1 MGDVCCWMCDEP
13 EEFVNLRTSLYRN
26 SLCVRSQFK
35 CSCVCFVCITMNG
48 GQTSSTKRGQ
58 PTIVVD
64 KDGLEQ
70 KRLARQ
76 RHRACLKKKGCC
88 VWRSSCVCRSH
99 NAAPTVY
106 AGGEDRVHNDTSQ
119 VISTVRKYF
128 GVAEPEQNHKCK
140 VYCIIVSAGYLY
152 NGRFCW
158 QKKG

>member
-1 MGDVCCWMCDEP
+1 MCDEP
-13 EEFVNLRTSLYRN
+13 EEFANLRTSLYRN

-64 KDGLEQ
+64 KDGLKQ

-76 RHRACLKKKGCC
+76 RHRACLKKK
-88 VWRSSCVCRSH
+88 
-99 NAAPTVY
+99 
-106 AGGEDRVHNDTSQ
+106 GEDRVHNDTSQ

-152 NGRFCW
+152 NGRFCR